1 MLQGLEQPSQA
12 LGGVHRGREE
22 SWKVSGDVSFS
33 NSCRVDE
40 WHAVRVSLFFP
51 IQRVFAACQGCPN
64 TGPTPL
70 WDKLQRAKSM
80 PCFPRCGTLPKIV
93 SSFDSRDSQGN
104 GKKVKCLS
112 LFTGV
117 AGLELG
123 LRQHPWRVF
132 LLLSE
137 ILHGRDVFRQCELDT
152 TDVQL
157 QFLNVSSAAPLQ
169 QFSDSK
175 VSCYCST

>member
-1 MLQGLEQPSQA
+1 
-12 LGGVHRGREE
+12 
-22 SWKVSGDVSFS
+22 
-33 NSCRVDE
+33 
-40 WHAVRVSLFFP
+40 
-51 IQRVFAACQGCPN
+51 
-64 TGPTPL
+64 
-70 WDKLQRAKSM
+70 M

-93 SSFDSRDSQGN
+93 SSFDSRDSQGK